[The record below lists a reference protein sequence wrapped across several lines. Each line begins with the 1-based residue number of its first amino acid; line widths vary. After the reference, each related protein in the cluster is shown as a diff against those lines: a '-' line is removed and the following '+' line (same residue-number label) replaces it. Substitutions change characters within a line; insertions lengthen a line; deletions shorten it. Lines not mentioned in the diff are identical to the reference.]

1 MKKLFSVI
9 FTFILASLVFAESY
23 KVEDV
28 TGKVFLGTSHDEV
41 QIGQI
46 LDSEEIINVRP
57 NASITL
63 VSLEKIERRTY
74 KKPTNRISIGEVW
87 ISSAIG
93 KQGLKKGTIV
103 KASNIA
109 PPVESTRKGVATA
122 ASRASEAKEDFD
134 WDE

>member
-93 KQGLKKGTIV
+93 KQGLKKATIV
-103 KASNIA
+103 KSSNIA
-109 PPVESTRKGVATA
+109 PPVEGTRKGVATA